1 MQATILCLVVRTV
14 APLHITDLPSTR
26 RHGQAHLACIHT
38 RGHEVCNIRGMRVI
52 TMAAVVVAGRV
63 VINGD
68 QGNDSKPYV
77 RDRQVVPERFLA
89 YSYTPNGRVGGHVT
103 HQYDVIN
110 KLLLQPWCLKSS
122 I

>member
-14 APLHITDLPSTR
+14 APLHITDLPWTR

-89 YSYTPNGRVGGHVT
+89 YSYTPNGRGT
-103 HQYDVIN
+103 RYAPI
-110 KLLLQPWCLKSS
+110 
-122 I
+122 